1 MPAWEDGR
9 KKWVLRIRSRLF
21 KILLF
26 YVTVDVLF
34 VNFFLKLITK
44 KVETWTDIRESTTS
58 KHKL

>member
-34 VNFFLKLITK
+34 VKFFLKLITK
-44 KVETWTDIRESTTS
+44 KVEPWTDIRE
-58 KHKL
+58 